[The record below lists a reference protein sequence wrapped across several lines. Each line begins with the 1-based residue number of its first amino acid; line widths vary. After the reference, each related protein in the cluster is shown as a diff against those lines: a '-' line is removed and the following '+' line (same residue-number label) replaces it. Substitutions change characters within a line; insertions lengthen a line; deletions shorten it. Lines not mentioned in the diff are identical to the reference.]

1 MHVQEMTNVCVRLRK
16 DVFLNCMTVQ
26 VATELSSGLLFVA
39 YLFVFSQ
46 QMLRYNC
53 VFFLVSKNHSS

>member
-1 MHVQEMTNVCVRLRK
+1 MHVQEMTNVCVRLHK
-16 DVFLNCMTVQ
+16 DVFNCMTVQ

-46 QMLRYNC
+46 QMLRYNS

>member
-26 VATELSSGLLFVA
+26 VATELSSGLLFVS